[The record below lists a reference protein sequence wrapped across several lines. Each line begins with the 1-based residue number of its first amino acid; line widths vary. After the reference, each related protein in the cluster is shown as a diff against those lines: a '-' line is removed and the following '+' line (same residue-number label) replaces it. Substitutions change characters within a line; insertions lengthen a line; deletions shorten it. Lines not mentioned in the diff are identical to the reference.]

1 MKKTIVLW
9 LAIILVFTG
18 SAQTAQAAGFSD
30 VKTTH
35 PFYQHMMYSIDE
47 GIIKGYDK
55 NRFVPDKNVTRGEA
69 ILMIARTLG
78 LKTEKRKTVFSDVAS
93 SSAASGAIQSAYEK
107 GIIPSTKEGKFYPNE
122 PVKRSDMAIF
132 LASAF
137 SMVDEE
143 LVPFKDITVSSDA
156 FSSIR
161 KVIAAGVTQGHSDGT
176 FRPDKLVSRA
186 DFSGFLARAKND
198 KFRLAVNVCG
208 YNPKSRTNPDR
219 QTMNCLITKAAQQS
233 ASVIPPEIVKAVA
246 SVESGGWKHFDANG
260 EPVMT
265 SDGGIGLMQITNTS
279 GYNVERLKYD
289 LPYNIEVGIEFLE
302 KNFTRNDLPK
312 VGNHDPQSLE
322 SWYFAIMAYN
332 GTKAVNSPFY
342 QATGERNNAA
352 YQEKVY
358 QEISK
363 NGLVTTNIHSI
374 AMSKDDFYYDAD
386 TNNTIDFK
394 KKLFSLSKEVTASK
408 ELLKASDVVSYT
420 GSGMRA
426 KPNTQATLIPTTTAD
441 KMTIIGA
448 PVYDEQKNSTNQ
460 FAWYPV
466 RVIHNGKT
474 VSGYIASPYIL
485 KR

>member
-1 MKKTIVLW
+1 M
-9 LAIILVFTG
+9 G
-18 SAQTAQAAGFSD
+18 SGGTVEAAGFSD

-35 PFYQHMMYSIDE
+35 PFYQHMMYSFEE
-47 GIIKGYDK
+47 GIIQGYDN

-69 ILMIARTLG
+69 ILMLARTLG
-78 LKTEKRKTVFSDVAS
+78 LNTAKRKTVFSDVAS

-107 GIIPSTKEGKFYPNE
+107 GIIPSNKDGKFYPNE

-143 LVPFKDITVSSDA
+143 LVPFKDITVSSEA

-176 FRPDKLVSRA
+176 FRPDKLVTRA

-198 KFRLAVNVCG
+198 RFRLAVNVCG
-208 YNPKSRTNPDR
+208 YNPASRVNPDR
-219 QTMNCLITKAAQQS
+219 QTMNCLITKAVNQS
-233 ASVIPPEIVKAVA
+233 ATVIPPEIVKAVA
-246 SVESGGWKHFDANG
+246 SVESNNWKHFDANG
-260 EPVMT
+260 EPIIT
-265 SDGGIGLMQITNTS
+265 ADGGIGLMQITNTA

-289 LPYNIEVGIEFLE
+289 LPYNIQAGIDFLVT
-302 KNFTRNDLPK
+302 NFKRSDLPK
-312 VGNHDPQSLE
+312 VANHNPESLE

-342 QATGERNNAA
+342 QATGERNGTA

-358 QEISK
+358 QELRK
-363 NGLVTTNIHSI
+363 NGLVTTNIQSI
-374 AMSKDDFYYDAD
+374 AMTKDDFNYGAD
-386 TNNTIDFK
+386 TNHTIEFK
-394 KKLFSLSKEVTASK
+394 KKSFSLSKEATASK
-408 ELLKASDVVSYT
+408 ELLKAGDVVSYS

-448 PVYDEQKNSTNQ
+448 PVYDEQKNSTNL

-466 RVIHNGKT
+466 RAVQNGKIVT
-474 VSGYIASPYIL
+474 GYIASPYIL